1 MHGHARVWSRLVR
14 AGHETSKFWL
24 IEAVKRTGDSVQTR
38 FGGSGRSVGMMLA
51 ASNAKLKATLH
62 DKTRWNS

>member
-38 FGGSGRSVGMMLA
+38 LGGSPLTHVRCRSWSHEQA
-51 ASNAKLKATLH
+51 
-62 DKTRWNS
+62 R